1 MKCDALWVTQPN
13 HLEIRPL
20 EVRDEPLAD
29 EVQIAVKAC
38 GLCAWDSYLFQGIS
52 SPVPPP

>member
-29 EVQIAVKAC
+29 EV
-38 GLCAWDSYLFQGIS
+38 
-52 SPVPPP
+52 